1 MIHTAELAKAIAQA
15 EKKREKKSVMV
26 AKIMRS
32 INDAEGQI
40 AQLVK
45 QDQAEAYRAIELL
58 KVNDDLRQ
66 RNAALNKELMDE
78 RSRANR
84 LEVELSKKMNE
95 YQDMIVRLNKEK
107 ESPIFWI
114 AAEEAHNER
123 RPTKQQRREES
134 EERMIAMSTV
144 LSFGSTRMTQ
154 EAVQTDR
161 ENEPEKMRKVYC
173 NSIVN
178 TLADQ
183 VRRNGREMRPVL
195 ATSFYSPKSGLK
207 HRFSMVLRGKTRK
220 VIGVLILAGML
231 TVVSGFVLGEKSGKE
246 ASGVG
251 SKIHQV
257 DVIESSEEYETNT
270 EWSEQEVEETTY
282 YEEYTTWVEDDDQVA
297 SSAYAEASDYEPSVS
312 ESVMWTGEM
321 ETSDETQVAE
331 TFISEQYEVMP
342 SIG

>member
-1 MIHTAELAKAIAQA
+1 MIQTAELAKAIAQA
-15 EKKREKKSVMV
+15 EQAREKKSVMV

-66 RNAALNKELMDE
+66 RNAALSKALMDE

-134 EERMIAMSTV
+134 EERMIAMSTI

-154 EAVQTDR
+154 ESVQTIVDLLYFAINDR
-161 ENEPEKMRKVYC
+161 TAEEDKIIKKLMADYRK
-173 NSIVN
+173 S
-178 TLADQ
+178 L
-183 VRRNGREMRPVL
+183 RPQMDVKDS
-195 ATSFYSPKSGLK
+195 TQNFYMK
-207 HRFSMVLRGKTRK
+207 
-220 VIGVLILAGML
+220 
-231 TVVSGFVLGEKSGKE
+231 
-246 ASGVG
+246 
-251 SKIHQV
+251 
-257 DVIESSEEYETNT
+257 
-270 EWSEQEVEETTY
+270 
-282 YEEYTTWVEDDDQVA
+282 
-297 SSAYAEASDYEPSVS
+297 
-312 ESVMWTGEM
+312 
-321 ETSDETQVAE
+321 
-331 TFISEQYEVMP
+331 
-342 SIG
+342 

>member
-154 EAVQTDR
+154 EAIQ
-161 ENEPEKMRKVYC
+161 
-173 NSIVN
+173 
-178 TLADQ
+178 
-183 VRRNGREMRPVL
+183 
-195 ATSFYSPKSGLK
+195 
-207 HRFSMVLRGKTRK
+207 
-220 VIGVLILAGML
+220 
-231 TVVSGFVLGEKSGKE
+231 TVVDLLYFAINDRTPEEEKIIKKLMADFRKSLRP
-246 ASGVG
+246 
-251 SKIHQV
+251 QM
-257 DVIESSEEYETNT
+257 DVKDS
-270 EWSEQEVEETTY
+270 
-282 YEEYTTWVEDDDQVA
+282 
-297 SSAYAEASDYEPSVS
+297 
-312 ESVMWTGEM
+312 
-321 ETSDETQVAE
+321 TQN
-331 TFISEQYEVMP
+331 FYMK
-342 SIG
+342 

>member
-1 MIHTAELAKAIAQA
+1 MIQTAELAKAIAQA
-15 EKKREKKSVMV
+15 EQAREKKSVMV

-66 RNAALNKELMDE
+66 RNAALSKALMDE

-154 EAVQTDR
+154 EAIQ
-161 ENEPEKMRKVYC
+161 
-173 NSIVN
+173 
-178 TLADQ
+178 
-183 VRRNGREMRPVL
+183 
-195 ATSFYSPKSGLK
+195 
-207 HRFSMVLRGKTRK
+207 
-220 VIGVLILAGML
+220 
-231 TVVSGFVLGEKSGKE
+231 TVVDLLYFAINDRTPEEEKIIKKLMADFRKSLRP
-246 ASGVG
+246 
-251 SKIHQV
+251 QM
-257 DVIESSEEYETNT
+257 DVKDS
-270 EWSEQEVEETTY
+270 
-282 YEEYTTWVEDDDQVA
+282 
-297 SSAYAEASDYEPSVS
+297 
-312 ESVMWTGEM
+312 
-321 ETSDETQVAE
+321 TQN
-331 TFISEQYEVMP
+331 FYMK
-342 SIG
+342 

>member
-1 MIHTAELAKAIAQA
+1 MIQTAELAKAIAQA
-15 EKKREKKSVMV
+15 EQAREKKSVMV

-66 RNAALNKELMDE
+66 RNAALSKALMDE

-134 EERMIAMSTV
+134 EERMIAMSTI

-154 EAVQTDR
+154 ESVQTIVDLLYFAINDR
-161 ENEPEKMRKVYC
+161 TAEEDKIIKKLMADFRK
-173 NSIVN
+173 S
-178 TLADQ
+178 L
-183 VRRNGREMRPVL
+183 RPQMDVKDS
-195 ATSFYSPKSGLK
+195 TQNFYMK
-207 HRFSMVLRGKTRK
+207 
-220 VIGVLILAGML
+220 
-231 TVVSGFVLGEKSGKE
+231 
-246 ASGVG
+246 
-251 SKIHQV
+251 
-257 DVIESSEEYETNT
+257 
-270 EWSEQEVEETTY
+270 
-282 YEEYTTWVEDDDQVA
+282 
-297 SSAYAEASDYEPSVS
+297 
-312 ESVMWTGEM
+312 
-321 ETSDETQVAE
+321 
-331 TFISEQYEVMP
+331 
-342 SIG
+342 

>member
-15 EKKREKKSVMV
+15 EQAREKKSVMV

-154 EAVQTDR
+154 EAIQTVIDLLYFAINDR
-161 ENEPEKMRKVYC
+161 TPEEEKIIQKLMADFRK
-173 NSIVN
+173 S
-178 TLADQ
+178 L
-183 VRRNGREMRPVL
+183 RPQMDVKDS
-195 ATSFYSPKSGLK
+195 TQNFYMK
-207 HRFSMVLRGKTRK
+207 
-220 VIGVLILAGML
+220 
-231 TVVSGFVLGEKSGKE
+231 
-246 ASGVG
+246 
-251 SKIHQV
+251 
-257 DVIESSEEYETNT
+257 
-270 EWSEQEVEETTY
+270 
-282 YEEYTTWVEDDDQVA
+282 
-297 SSAYAEASDYEPSVS
+297 
-312 ESVMWTGEM
+312 
-321 ETSDETQVAE
+321 
-331 TFISEQYEVMP
+331 
-342 SIG
+342 

>member
-1 MIHTAELAKAIAQA
+1 MIQTAELAKAIAQA
-15 EKKREKKSVMV
+15 EQAREKKSVMV

-66 RNAALNKELMDE
+66 RNAALSKALMDE

-134 EERMIAMSTV
+134 EERMIAMSTI

-154 EAVQTDR
+154 ESVQTIVDLLYFAINDR
-161 ENEPEKMRKVYC
+161 TPEEDKINKKLMADFRKA
-173 NSIVN
+173 
-178 TLADQ
+178 L
-183 VRRNGREMRPVL
+183 RPQMDVKDS
-195 ATSFYSPKSGLK
+195 TQNFYMK
-207 HRFSMVLRGKTRK
+207 
-220 VIGVLILAGML
+220 
-231 TVVSGFVLGEKSGKE
+231 
-246 ASGVG
+246 
-251 SKIHQV
+251 
-257 DVIESSEEYETNT
+257 
-270 EWSEQEVEETTY
+270 
-282 YEEYTTWVEDDDQVA
+282 
-297 SSAYAEASDYEPSVS
+297 
-312 ESVMWTGEM
+312 
-321 ETSDETQVAE
+321 
-331 TFISEQYEVMP
+331 
-342 SIG
+342 